1 MVALGTVVP
10 FQNGG
15 VIQGVFSEFALHA
28 SVSFE
33 VTSYSAST
41 VKQGE
46 MIVSGSGTAVWDMSA
61 HATDPENHS
70 DRGSFALNVFAT
82 GNQIPLGDGAVW
94 AHAQGNLTG
103 TLPAETNTGASG
115 DIQPTQAMRKLK
127 QPRATYLPGGFFS
140 RSRIGINSATTT
152 LSLGRPAA
160 VLTSIRVARSSTRKG
175 RPSKS
180 NAVVCGSNSS
190 YPRPS

>member
-61 HATDPENHS
+61 HATDPENHP

-115 DIQPTQAMRKLK
+115 DIQPTQAMRT
-127 QPRATYLPGGFFS
+127 AEAAAGYLLAGRLLQSFQNWHHVRDDDLVFGPASGRFDFNQSRQVEYTQGS
-140 RSRIGINSATTT
+140 SIEIERSRV
-152 LSLGRPAA
+152 RQ
-160 VLTSIRVARSSTRKG
+160 
-175 RPSKS
+175 
-180 NAVVCGSNSS
+180 
-190 YPRPS
+190 